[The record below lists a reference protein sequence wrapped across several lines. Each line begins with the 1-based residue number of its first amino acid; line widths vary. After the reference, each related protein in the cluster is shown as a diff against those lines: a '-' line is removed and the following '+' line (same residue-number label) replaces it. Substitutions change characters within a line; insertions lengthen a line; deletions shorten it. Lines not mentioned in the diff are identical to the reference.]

1 MLRNSYEA
9 LRSFLKA
16 FLRSFSETLRSSF
29 ESLRAGLV
37 EASSEL
43 IEAREKVGTYVI
55 NSCSNLVWTTT
66 TTSARFPRR
75 YSSPFRLAGARRY
88 SSPFRLAGARRY
100 PSPFRLASFATPHHR
115 FASLLSSISITNS
128 ARFARAS
135 ARSKRGALKALALGY
150 YSLLS
155 LFFFPFSLSPPLS
168 LFSLSFFFCLP
179 PKAVGK

>member
-16 FLRSFSETLRSSF
+16 FLRSFSETLRSSV

-88 SSPFRLAGARRY
+88 SSPFRLA
-100 PSPFRLASFATPHHR
+100 SFATPHHR

-135 ARSKRGALKALALGY
+135 FLPEARHPGAG
-150 YSLLS
+150 
-155 LFFFPFSLSPPLS
+155 LF
-168 LFSLSFFFCLP
+168 
-179 PKAVGK
+179 